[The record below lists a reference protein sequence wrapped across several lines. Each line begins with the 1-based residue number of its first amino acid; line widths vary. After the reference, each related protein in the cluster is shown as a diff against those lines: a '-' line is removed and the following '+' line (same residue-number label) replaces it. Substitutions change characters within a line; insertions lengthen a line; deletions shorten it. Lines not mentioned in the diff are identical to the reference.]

1 MDTESSN
8 DSDRDALSRL
18 AESGVDMTRAVRF
31 EFSIHVE
38 NQEMAEHVLGVLK
51 AAKLGSS
58 VEAVFDEGELEDG
71 EELGRENEQFWPSWT
86 VYISRTMIPD
96 YEAVVGFQKALAGV
110 CQGAGTPD
118 GWTVEI

>member
-1 MDTESSN
+1 
-8 DSDRDALSRL
+8 
-18 AESGVDMTRAVRF
+18 
-31 EFSIHVE
+31 
-38 NQEMAEHVLGVLK
+38 MAEHVLGVLK

>member
-1 MDTESSN
+1 MGNEPKHD
-8 DSDRDALSRL
+8 DDRNALSQL
-18 AESGVDMTRAVRF
+18 AERGLDMTRAVKF

-38 NQEMAEHVLGVLK
+38 DKEKAERVLSALK

-71 EELGRENEQFWPSWT
+71 EELNRANEEFWPSWT
-86 VYISRTMIPD
+86 VYISRTMIPS
-96 YEAVVGFQKALAGV
+96 YEAVVGFQKTLADV
-110 CQGAGTPD
+110 CQGVGIPD